1 MAIRT
6 PDKLTVAH
14 IADAAKIESLLYRT
28 QNLTDEAFQD
38 LVDDVGARL
47 ARLVLRAKAVSGDI
61 KALELYDKIVTRD
74 REKRDKQ
81 RKPRVVGKQ
90 SSTFEQPPRLSDES
104 TGEST
109 GSGESE

>member
-1 MAIRT
+1 MPTRT

-14 IADAAKIESLLYRT
+14 ICDAAKIESLLYRT
-28 QNLTDEAFQD
+28 QALTDDAFAD

-81 RKPRVVGKQ
+81 RKPRVIGKQ
-90 SSTFEQPPRLSDES
+90 SSTFEQPPRISEGDA
-104 TGEST
+104 GEST
-109 GSGESE
+109 GSGVDE